1 MRVENMSQMYET
13 QENIDLIAA
22 QWVARMI
29 DGDLSAKEHDALN
42 VWLDQNP
49 AHQQAFVE
57 ANDALALM
65 DASVLSQNQNTTH
78 AIKQASPTPNIL
90 SFEKRISQ
98 KKQHPRLRKRI
109 WGYVALAASLLIAL
123 ISTRIMVGDPT
134 LLLAADYHTS
144 VGEVRA
150 ITLEDGSIVTLGPD
164 SAIAVTFTVELR
176 HIELLSGL
184 ADFQAVSKELANN
197 RPFEVSTANG
207 VTRALGTR
215 FVIDSFTD
223 YATVAVLEH
232 QVEVSLSHSTSKNRT
247 AVISTNEAVHYDRH
261 AIGEISSI
269 NPDRILSWQKGK
281 LIFDRVTLREVV
293 AEFSR
298 YQRGTIIIANE
309 AAARKRVSGVFD
321 MSDPQTGLDLIATE
335 LDVHNVSIT
344 PLLTVLY

>member
-1 MRVENMSQMYET
+1 MYET
-13 QENIDLIAA
+13 QETIDLIAA
-22 QWVARMI
+22 QWVARLI
-29 DGDLSAKEHDALN
+29 DGDLCAEEHDALN
-42 VWLDQNP
+42 AWLDQNP
-49 AHQQAFVE
+49 AHQQAFLE

-65 DASVLSQNQNTTH
+65 DASVLSRNSNMPH
-78 AIKQASPTPNIL
+78 ASKHGAQAPNIL
-90 SFEKRISQ
+90 SFEKHISQ
-98 KKQHPRLRKRI
+98 KKPLPRLRKRT

-123 ISTRIMVGDPT
+123 ISTRVMVGDPT

-144 VGEVRA
+144 IGEVRA
-150 ITLEDGSIVTLGPD
+150 ITLEDGSTVTLGPE
-164 SAIAVTFTVELR
+164 SAIAVTFTAKRR

-184 ADFQAVSKELANN
+184 ADFQAVSQEQANN

-207 VTRALGTR
+207 VARALGTR

-232 QVEVSLSHSTSKNRT
+232 QVEVNLSHNTSQKTT
-247 AVISTNEAVHYDRH
+247 AIVSANEAVQYNSH

-281 LIFDRVTLREVV
+281 LIFDRITLRDVV
-293 AEFSR
+293 EEFSR
-298 YQRGTIIIANE
+298 YRRGTIIIANE

-321 MSDPQTGLDLIATE
+321 MSNPQTGLELIATE